1 MARAPLLTPS
11 SLAAARTTRAVPGT
25 TGRTARRGG
34 AWDLRAW
41 SAACGMS
48 SATACSGVGHGN
60 APQGAGL
67 TAARGDRNRGP
78 CSTCPAGYDAGT
90 WLGRAAMGDGFVAL
104 YIFLMAASAGNVN
117 ISREVGRP
125 RRRGSV

>member
-1 MARAPLLTPS
+1 MARAPVLTPP

-60 APQGAGL
+60 AHQGAGL
-67 TAARGDRNRGP
+67 TAALRHRNRCP
-78 CSTCPAGYDAGT
+78 CNPFPAGYYAGP
-90 WLGRAAMGDGFVAL
+90 WLGRAAQGDGFVRL
-104 YIFLMAASAGNVN
+104 YLF
-117 ISREVGRP
+117 
-125 RRRGSV
+125 